1 MGSLFCLL
9 VRFATKRILVF
20 LVRFSSVI
28 PFSLSMAVIFFPL
41 VCVSGSGSGFC
52 RRVYLVAMAWL
63 SS

>member
-41 VCVSGSGSGFC
+41 VCVSGSGFC